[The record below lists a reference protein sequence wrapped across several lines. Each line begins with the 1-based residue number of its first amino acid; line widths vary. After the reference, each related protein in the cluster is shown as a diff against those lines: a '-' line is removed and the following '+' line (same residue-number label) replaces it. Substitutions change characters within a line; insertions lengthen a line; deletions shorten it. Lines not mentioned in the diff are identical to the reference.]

1 MTLYNRHGEPTF
13 QLVQRPDS
21 SISVCKIDYE
31 YNDENQLVRITKT
44 YRDGENRESSDD
56 TIVESNYT
64 YGEDGGMEKEV
75 WTSCTAGST
84 THGETILYQYDELG
98 REIRREEHSLTDEDT
113 IWVQVTKYD
122 L

>member
-1 MTLYNRHGEPTF
+1 M
-13 QLVQRPDS
+13 
-21 SISVCKIDYE
+21 
-31 YNDENQLVRITKT
+31 VRITKT

-64 YGEDGGMEKEV
+64 YGEDGLLEKEV

-84 THGETILYQYDELG
+84 THGKTILYQYDELG

-113 IWVQVTKYD
+113 IWVTVTDYSI
-122 L
+122 